1 MIHPK
6 QMARLGEFY
15 LEEAVLDVLS
25 AAGQKQEKG
34 VKAAEIGRRA
44 GIFGENATPAFGN
57 AIVSGILAKLFKQG
71 RIVRCED
78 SRKWALTDEE
88 KEARLE

>member
-1 MIHPK
+1 MIRPK

-25 AAGQKQEKG
+25 AASQQQEKG
-34 VKAAEIGRRA
+34 VKAAEIGRQA
-44 GIFGENATPAFGN
+44 GIFGEHATLAFGD

-71 RIVRCED
+71 RIVKCED
-78 SRKWALTDEE
+78 SANGH
-88 KEARLE
+88 